1 MEVREQLLRAAV
13 KVYSTAGTRGATT
26 RRIAQEAGVNEVT
39 LFRHFGSKEA
49 LLRDAVQ
56 TIYDHSVL
64 TRLPADPTDP
74 ESELMQWSRH
84 HHQFLVR
91 IRAML
96 RTSMAEFAEHPEHVD
111 QACKLPIRIADELHA
126 YLIRL
131 RARGLARGAWNAR
144 AASALLMGALF
155 GDATQRDVM
164 PRRFPYSEP
173 QAVRHY
179 VKLFLTAIG
188 TRPET
193 ETPPQATA
201 RAARGKARRRG
212 GSTMKRGIE
221 NHE

>member
-1 MEVREQLLRAAV
+1 MEIREQLLRAAV

-39 LFRHFGSKEA
+39 LFRHFGSKDA

-64 TRLPADPTDP
+64 TRLPADPVDP
-74 ESELMQWSRH
+74 ERELMQWCSH
-84 HHQFLVR
+84 HHQFLVH
-91 IRAML
+91 IRSML
-96 RTSMAEFAEHPEHVD
+96 RTSMAEFAEHPEHVA

-126 YLIRL
+126 YLVRL
-131 RARGLARGAWNAR
+131 RTRGLAAGTWNAR

-164 PRRFPYSEP
+164 PRRFPYSE
-173 QAVRHY
+173 QEAVKHY

-188 TRPET
+188 TRQNT
-193 ETPPQATA
+193 NV
-201 RAARGKARRRG
+201 RAGQGSRKRRARRE
-212 GSTMKRGIE
+212 SQ
-221 NHE
+221 